1 MNVPTR
7 DQVVAL
13 ARELAAGFAQRA
25 AEHDAERSFP
35 HENFEAIKAAGYHKL
50 TVPTR
55 FGGWGGGLL
64 DAVMA
69 QEALAM
75 GDGSTALAITMHVQ
89 TIGAAASGEKWE
101 LAVFERLC
109 AEVIGRGALVNS
121 CASEPEL
128 GSPSRGGR
136 PATVAVRDG
145 DGWQITGRKV
155 FASMSPVLDYFIIP
169 ALIEPE
175 DEVVRFLVPRQE
187 GLRIEETWDSMG
199 MRSTGSHD
207 LVLTGARV
215 SVDDV
220 ISKAPGGAR
229 PDPTKIALNAWFTL
243 TVMACYLGVA
253 AAAQAAALDYA
264 HERVPTALGRPI
276 ATLESIQRRLG
287 EGELALNVA
296 RTLLYRTAETY
307 DAQPEQRI
315 TQDFQTQLLTAK
327 TVVSNNSIQVVDH
340 AMRVV
345 GGPSMTR
352 SLPLERYYRDVRA
365 GLHHPPNDDSALA
378 LLGRVALTR
387 LKPLS

>member
-1 MNVPTR
+1 VNVPTR
-7 DQVVAL
+7 DQVLSL

-25 AEHDAERSFP
+25 AQHDAERSFP
-35 HENFEAIKAAGYHKL
+35 HENFEAIKTAGYHKL

-69 QEALAM
+69 QEALAI

-101 LAVFERLC
+101 PAVFERLC
-109 AEVIGRGALVNS
+109 AEVVKRGALVNS

-136 PATVAVRDG
+136 PATVAVRNG
-145 DGWQITGRKV
+145 DGWLLTGRKV
-155 FASMSPVLDYFIIP
+155 FASMSPILDYFIVP
-169 ALIEPE
+169 ALIESE
-175 DEVVRFLVPRQE
+175 DEVVRFLVPRQAE
-187 GLRIEETWDSMG
+187 LRIEETWDAMG

-207 LVLTGARV
+207 LVLTGARA
-215 SVDDV
+215 SDDDM

-229 PDPTKIALNAWFTL
+229 PDPTKINLNAWFTL

-253 AAAQAAALDYA
+253 AAAHAYALAYA
-264 HERVPTALGRPI
+264 HERVPTALGKPI
-276 ATLESIQRRLG
+276 ATLENIQRRLG

-296 RTLLYRTAETY
+296 RTLLYRAAADY
-307 DAQPEQRI
+307 DAHPDQRSS
-315 TQDFQTQLLTAK
+315 QDFQTQLLIAK
-327 TVVSNNSIQVVDH
+327 TVVSNNAIQVVDH
-340 AMRVV
+340 AMRAV

-378 LLGRVALTR
+378 LLGRVGLAR